1 MLDLDEKR
9 FASFIN
15 DTLLKMSQNDRKIAS
30 MTRKVEEINP
40 LLFFSVAK
48 KLTPYRTF
56 WMSTNDDFFLVSAGN
71 IYNITATENRF
82 KKTQSAWESI
92 LRHAE
97 VYNPYETP
105 GTGLVALGGMS
116 FDPLEEK
123 SSLWE
128 NFAAGQLH
136 IPEILITKYNGD
148 FYLTKNTYLSKE
160 DDPHTIAK
168 ELLEKERMLL
178 TEASQEQPIVTLE
191 SKHEIDPEQW
201 RQAVHQAR
209 ETIRHGD
216 VEKIVMARE
225 MRLTFSDEVNV
236 TSVIKKLQVT
246 QPNSYVFAF
255 DHGEDCFVGATP
267 ERLVKV
273 EKENMLS
280 TCLAGTSPRGKTKE
294 EDEKL
299 SHEFLNDQ
307 KNLEEHDFVVQMI
320 RKGIEEYC
328 TNVDIPRTPTIYKL
342 KNLQHLYTPV
352 KAKLK
357 KEATIFDI
365 IKKLHPTPALGG
377 TPTKEA
383 LAFIRSHEILER
395 GWYGAPIGW
404 VDSNQNGEFVVG
416 IRSGLIQKDEASLFA
431 GCGIVKDSDIDA
443 EYQETGMKFLPMLN
457 VLQENN

>member
-1 MLDLDEKR
+1 MLDLDEKKI
-9 FASFIN
+9 ASFIN

-30 MTRKVEEINP
+30 MTRKIEEINP

-56 WMSTNDDFFLVSAGN
+56 WMSTNDDFLVVSAGN

-82 KKTQSAWESI
+82 KKTQSAFENI
-92 LRHAE
+92 QRHAE

-116 FDPLEEK
+116 FDPLKEK

-128 NFAAGQLH
+128 NFADSQLH
-136 IPEILITKYNGD
+136 IPEILITKYNGE
-148 FYLTKNTYLSKE
+148 FYLTKNAYLSTE
-160 DDPHTIAK
+160 DDPHTIAE
-168 ELLEKERMLL
+168 ELLEKEQILL
-178 TEASQEQPIVTLE
+178 TETNQKQSIVALD
-191 SKHEIDPEQW
+191 SKHEIEPEQW
-201 RQAVHQAR
+201 KQAVHQAR
-209 ETIRHGD
+209 ETIRHRD

-225 MRLTFSDEVNV
+225 MRLTFSKKVDV
-236 TSVIKKLQVT
+236 TSVIKKLLET

-255 DHGEDCFVGATP
+255 DYGEDCFVGATP

-280 TCLAGTSPRGKTKE
+280 DCIAGTLPRGKTKK
-294 EDEKL
+294 EDEML
-299 SHEFLNDQ
+299 SHQLLNDQ

-320 RKGIEEYC
+320 RKGIEEHC
-328 TNVDIPRTPTIYKL
+328 TNIDIPNTPTIYKL

-352 KAKLK
+352 KAKIK
-357 KEATIFDI
+357 KEATVFDI

-377 TPTKEA
+377 TPTKDA
-383 LAFIRSHEILER
+383 LAFIRSHELLDR

-416 IRSGLIQKDEASLFA
+416 IRSGLIQEDEASLFA

-457 VLQENN
+457 VLQESN